1 MRFRVFTEIMFYQER
16 LGYLRL
22 AREAK
27 YLLLAP
33 AHEHAA
39 CRKDADGSLL
49 DLGRDASSSCASSS
63 RSNTCG
69 ATSTR
74 FGEALLVS
82 VKIRRGDLAYGQVT
96 LLA

>member
-1 MRFRVFTEIMFYQER
+1 MRFRVFTEIMFDQER

-39 CRKDADGSLL
+39 CRNDADGSLL
-49 DLGRDASSSCASSS
+49 DLGRDASSGCVSSS
-63 RSNTCG
+63 RSNTCS
-69 ATSTR
+69 ATGTR
-74 FGEALLVS
+74 FGEALSVS
-82 VKIRRGDLAYGQVT
+82 VKIRRGDL
-96 LLA
+96 